1 METVLQDIRYAWRIL
16 LRSPGFTIVAIL
28 SLALGIG
35 ATTAIFSVVD
45 AVILKPLPYPQ
56 PEQLVQLWMRF
67 TGIGIPNDH
76 NWVSAPEFVDLQQNK
91 SFSQIA
97 AIDEESYNVNVS
109 GVPERI
115 DSAVVSPSFFPLL
128 GVQAQH
134 GRVFLPEEGRAG
146 HEHVLLLSDGLWR
159 RRFGADPA
167 VLGRKLL
174 MNGQSYLVVGVL
186 PRGFQFPRDAE
197 VWTPLVFSADDLS
210 PNNRGSHGLLA
221 IARIQPGLSLE
232 QARSDMAAVSR
243 RIVEQNPGYPYKDF
257 NFSVLLVPL
266 LQQEI
271 GDIKTA
277 LWVLMGAVSLVL
289 LIACGNVANLLLVRA
304 SARQREIAVR
314 LALGAAR
321 GRLLRQLLTESLILA
336 LAGGAAGLA
345 LAYAALRLLMAG
357 AASFPRVA
365 ETRMDMGVLLFA
377 ILVSVATGL
386 LFGLAPAFHSARHA
400 TRQTLQEGS
409 RGTAGGASQR
419 LRSALAVAELA
430 LSLALLAGSGLLI
443 RSFLRLQEVDAGF
456 RPDGVLTMRISLPEQ
471 KYAKPEQTRAFYR
484 ELLDR
489 IRRLPGVDAAGG
501 ASGLP
506 LSGTGWSGT
515 TTIDTQAVPQK
526 ETTPETDQRPAI
538 PGYFEAMGIP
548 LVRGRY
554 FDQRDTETS
563 ATVAIVDE
571 TLANTYWPRQD
582 AIGQRI
588 KQGGRQSSNP
598 WRVVVGVVR
607 HVRYRTLESPSR
619 MELYW
624 PYAQT
629 GFALGSMSLAIHTTA
644 DPRMLAN
651 AVEKQVLALDPDQ
664 PVYRIRTMHELMAES
679 VARRR
684 LSMLLLAGFAG
695 VALLL
700 SAVGIYGVMSYSVAR
715 RAREMGIR
723 MALGAR
729 SGNILWLVLGQSLW
743 LTAAGLSIGIAGSL
757 VLTRFL
763 ASLLFH
769 VKATDPFTYLIV
781 ALFLAVVAQVASLV
795 PAYRATT
802 IDPANALR
810 QD

>member
-1 METVLQDIRYAWRIL
+1 METVLQDVRYAWRIL

-67 TGIGIPNDH
+67 SGIGIPNDH
-76 NWVSAPEFVDLQQNK
+76 NAVSAPEFVDLQQNN

-97 AIDEESYNVNVS
+97 AIDDESYNVNVS
-109 GVPERI
+109 GAPERI
-115 DSAVVSPSFFPLL
+115 EAAVVSPSFFPLL
-128 GVQAQH
+128 GIQAQH
-134 GRVFLPEEGRAG
+134 GRVFLPEEGHAG
-146 HEHVLLLSDGLWR
+146 HERVVLLSDGLWK

-186 PRGFQFPRDAE
+186 PRGFQYPRDAE
-197 VWTPLVFSADDLS
+197 MWTPLVFSADDLS
-210 PNNRGSHGLLA
+210 PDNRGSHGLMA
-221 IARIQPGLSLE
+221 IARIKESLSLD

-243 RIVEQNPGYPYKDF
+243 RIIEQNPGYPYKKF
-257 NFSVLLVPL
+257 NFRVLLVPML
-266 LQQEI
+266 EEQV

-314 LALGAAR
+314 QALGAAR
-321 GRLLRQLLTESLILA
+321 GRLMRQLLTESLILA
-336 LAGGAAGLA
+336 LAGGVAGLA

-357 AASFPRVA
+357 AASFPRVT
-365 ETRMDMGVLLFA
+365 ETRMDIGVLAFA
-377 ILVSVATGL
+377 MLVSLATGI
-386 LFGLAPAFHSARHA
+386 LFGLAPAFHSARHT

-443 RSFLRLQEVDAGF
+443 RSFLRLQEIDAGF

-471 KYAKPEQTRAFYR
+471 KYSKPEQTRAFYR

-489 IRRLPGVDAAGG
+489 VRQLPGVDAAGG

-515 TTIDTQAVPQK
+515 TTIDTQAVPQDQ
-526 ETTPETDQRPAI
+526 TTPEADQRPAL

-548 LVRGRY
+548 LIRGRY
-554 FDQRDTETS
+554 FDQRDTATS
-563 ATVAIVDE
+563 AMVAIVDE
-571 TLANTYWPRQD
+571 TLANTYWPHQD
-582 AIGQRI
+582 AIGRRI
-588 KQGGRQSSNP
+588 KQGNGSNP

-619 MELYW
+619 VELYW

-629 GFALGSMSLAIHTTA
+629 DFALDSMSLAIHTTA
-644 DPRMLAN
+644 DPRLLAN
-651 AVEKQVLALDPDQ
+651 AVQKQVLALDPDQ
-664 PVYRIRTMHELMAES
+664 PVYRIRTMYELMAES

-684 LSMLLLAGFAG
+684 LSMFLLAAFAG
-695 VALLL
+695 AALLL

-743 LTAAGLSIGIAGSL
+743 MTIAGLSIGIAGSL

-763 ASLLFH
+763 SSLLFH
-769 VKATDPFTYLIV
+769 VKATDPFTYSAV
-781 ALFLAVVAQVASLV
+781 ALFLGLVAQIASLI

-802 IDPANALR
+802 IDPVSALR
-810 QD
+810 QE